1 VIKRESEKGF
11 GHCIATM
18 VATQP
23 KRLPEVIES
32 ESEDGL
38 SRRITTVAAKGLQS
52 HSCWYR
58 LECVDLQE

>member
-38 SRRITTVAAKGLQS
+38 SR
-52 HSCWYR
+52 
-58 LECVDLQE
+58 